1 MFKKIFRE
9 IKKYNTIVI
18 TRHIGVDPDALSSQL
33 ALRDS
38 IRLTFPEKRVLA
50 VGTGTSR
57 FTFIG
62 KLDKM
67 EDVSNALLIILDT
80 PDKKR
85 VDGVSL
91 EDYASIIKIDHH
103 PFIETFGNLEYIEDT
118 ASSTC
123 EIIMGLIASTKLLC
137 NSNIARMLYI
147 GLVSDS
153 NRFMFESSTSKTFG
167 LVSKYLKEYPFSIKE
182 VYEQM
187 YLRPLSEVRF
197 EGYLAQN
204 LTITDNGVAYIIIT
218 DDIIN
223 KFKVDSAAA
232 GNMINNFNFISEILI
247 WVTITE
253 DIKNENIR
261 ISIRSRGP
269 SINKVAEAHN
279 GGGHK
284 FASGVRTTTLEE
296 AKLIVSELDAVS
308 CEYIASLEKKEDTNG
323 SERI

>member
-9 IKKYNTIVI
+9 IKKYDTIVI
-18 TRHIGVDPDALSSQL
+18 VRHIGVDPDALSSQL

-38 IRLTFPEKRVLA
+38 IRLTFPEKKVLA

-57 FTFIG
+57 FSFIG
-62 KLDKM
+62 RLDKM
-67 EDVSNALLIILDT
+67 EAVSNALLIILDT

-85 VDGVSL
+85 VDGVRL
-91 EDYASIIKIDHH
+91 EDYASVIKIDHH
-103 PFIETFGNLEYIEDT
+103 PFIEPLGNIEYVVDT

-123 EIIMGLIASTKLLC
+123 EIIMDLILNTKLLC
-137 NSNIARMLYI
+137 NQNIARMLYA

-153 NRFMFESSTSKTFG
+153 NRFMFESSTSKTFA
-167 LVSKYLKEYPFSIKE
+167 LVSKFLEMYPFSIKE

-204 LTITDNGVAYIIIT
+204 MTVTDHGVSYIIIT

-223 KFKVDSAAA
+223 KYKVDTAAA
-232 GNMINNFNFISEILI
+232 GNMINNFNFISEVLV
-247 WVTITE
+247 WVTVTE

-269 SINKVAEAHN
+269 AINKVAEAHH

-284 FASGVRTTTLEE
+284 YASGVKTTTFEE
-296 AKLIVSELDAVS
+296 AQFIIRELDAVS
-308 CEYIASLEKKEDTNG
+308 REYIESMEEVSDDGN
-323 SERI
+323 

>member
-9 IKKYNTIVI
+9 IKKYDTIVI
-18 TRHIGVDPDALSSQL
+18 VRHIGVDPDALSSQL

-38 IRLTFPEKRVLA
+38 IRLTFPEKKVLA

-57 FTFIG
+57 FSFIG
-62 KLDKM
+62 RLDKM
-67 EDVSNALLIILDT
+67 EAVSNALLIILDT

-85 VDGVSL
+85 VDGVRL
-91 EDYASIIKIDHH
+91 EDFASVIKIDHH
-103 PFIETFGNLEYIEDT
+103 PFIEPLGNIEYVVDT

-123 EIIMGLIASTKLLC
+123 EIIMDLILNTKLLC
-137 NSNIARMLYI
+137 NQNIARMLYA

-153 NRFMFESSTSKTFG
+153 NRFMFESSTSKTFA
-167 LVSKYLKEYPFSIKE
+167 LVSKFLEMYPFSIKE

-204 LTITDNGVAYIIIT
+204 MTVTDHGVSYIIIT

-223 KFKVDSAAA
+223 KYKVDTAAA
-232 GNMINNFNFISEILI
+232 GNMINNFNFISEVLV
-247 WVTITE
+247 WVTVTE

-269 SINKVAEAHN
+269 AINKVAEAHH

-284 FASGVRTTTLEE
+284 YASGVKTTTFEE
-296 AKLIVSELDAVS
+296 AQFIIRELDAVS
-308 CEYIASLEKKEDTNG
+308 REYIESMEEVSDDGN
-323 SERI
+323 

>member
-9 IKKYNTIVI
+9 IKKYDTIVI
-18 TRHIGVDPDALSSQL
+18 VRHIGVDPDALSSQL

-38 IRLTFPEKRVLA
+38 IRLTFPEKKVLA

-57 FTFIG
+57 FSFIG
-62 KLDKM
+62 RLDKM
-67 EDVSNALLIILDT
+67 EAVSNALLIILDT

-85 VDGVSL
+85 VDGVRL
-91 EDYASIIKIDHH
+91 EDYASVIKIDHH
-103 PFIETFGNLEYIEDT
+103 PFIEPLGNIEYVLDT

-123 EIIMGLIASTKLLC
+123 EIIMDLILNTKLLC
-137 NSNIARMLYI
+137 NQNIARMLYA

-153 NRFMFESSTSKTFG
+153 NRFMFESSTSKTFA
-167 LVSKYLKEYPFSIKE
+167 LVSKFLEMHPFSIKE

-204 LTITDNGVAYIIIT
+204 MTVTDHGVSYIIIT

-223 KFKVDSAAA
+223 KYKVDTAAA
-232 GNMINNFNFISEILI
+232 GNMINNFNFISEVLV
-247 WVTITE
+247 WVTVTE

-269 SINKVAEAHN
+269 VINKVAEAHH

-284 FASGVRTTTLEE
+284 YASGVKTTTFEE
-296 AKLIVSELDAVS
+296 AQFIIRELDAVS
-308 CEYIASLEKKEDTNG
+308 REYIESMEEVSDDGN
-323 SERI
+323 

>member
-9 IKKYNTIVI
+9 IKKYDTIVI
-18 TRHIGVDPDALSSQL
+18 ARHIGVDPDALSSQL

-38 IRLTFPEKRVLA
+38 IQLTFPDKKVLA
-50 VGTGTSR
+50 VGNGTSK
-57 FTFIG
+57 FSFIG
-62 KLDKM
+62 RLDKM
-67 EDVSNALLIILDT
+67 ENVSNSLLIILDT

-85 VDGVSL
+85 VDGVQL
-91 EDYASIIKIDHH
+91 EEYASIIKIDHH
-103 PFIETFGNLEYIEDT
+103 PFIESFGNLEYVLDT

-123 EIIMGLIASTKLLC
+123 EIIMDLILNTKLLC
-137 NSNIARMLYI
+137 NQNIARMLYI

-153 NRFMFESSTSKTFG
+153 NRFMFESSTAKTFS
-167 LVSKYLKEYPFSIKE
+167 LVSKFLETYPFSIKE

-204 LTITDNGVAYIIIT
+204 MIVTDNGVAYIIIT

-223 KFKVDSAAA
+223 KFKVDTAAA
-232 GNMINNFNFISEILI
+232 GNMINNFNFISEVLV
-247 WVTITE
+247 WVTVTE

-269 SINKVAEAHN
+269 AINKVAEAHH
-279 GGGHK
+279 GGGHR
-284 FASGVRTTTLEE
+284 FASGVKTTTFEE
-296 AKLIVSELDAVS
+296 AELIIHELDAVS
-308 CEYIASLEKKEDTNG
+308 KAYIKSMEEVSDDG
-323 SERI
+323 S

>member
-9 IKKYNTIVI
+9 IKKYDTIVI
-18 TRHIGVDPDALSSQL
+18 VRHIGVDPDALSSQL

-38 IRLTFPEKRVLA
+38 IRLTFPSKRVLA
-50 VGTGTSR
+50 LGNGTSR
-57 FTFIG
+57 FSFIG
-62 KLDKM
+62 KLDKI
-67 EDVSNALLIILDT
+67 EDISNALLIILDT

-103 PFIETFGNLEYIEDT
+103 PFIEPLGNIECIVDT

-123 EIIMGLIASTKLLC
+123 EIIMDLILNTKLLC
-137 NSNIARMLYI
+137 NQNIARMLYI

-153 NRFMFESSTSKTFG
+153 NRFMFESSTSKTFL
-167 LVSKYLKEYPFSIKE
+167 LVSKFLEMYPFCIQE
-182 VYEQM
+182 VYEKM

-204 LTITDNGVAYIIIT
+204 MTVTDHGVAYIMIT

-223 KFKVDSAAA
+223 KFKVDTAAA
-232 GNMINNFNFISEILI
+232 GNMINNFNFISEVLV
-247 WVTITE
+247 WVFVTE
-253 DIKNENIR
+253 DIKNGNIR

-269 SINKVAEAHN
+269 AINKVAEAHH

-284 FASGVRTTTLEE
+284 RASGVKTTTFEE
-296 AKLIVSELDAVS
+296 AELIIHELDAVS
-308 CEYIASLEKKEDTNG
+308 KKYIESLEKGVDCCDH
-323 SERI
+323 

>member
-9 IKKYNTIVI
+9 IKKYDTIVI
-18 TRHIGVDPDALSSQL
+18 VRHIGVDPDALSSQL

-38 IRLTFPEKRVLA
+38 IRLTFPEKKVLA

-57 FTFIG
+57 FSFIG
-62 KLDKM
+62 RLDKM
-67 EDVSNALLIILDT
+67 EAVSNALLIILDT

-85 VDGVSL
+85 VDGVRL
-91 EDYASIIKIDHH
+91 EDYASVIKIDHH
-103 PFIETFGNLEYIEDT
+103 PFIEPLGNIEYVLDT

-123 EIIMGLIASTKLLC
+123 EIIMDLILNTKLLC
-137 NSNIARMLYI
+137 NQNIARMLYA

-153 NRFMFESSTSKTFG
+153 NRFMFESSTSKTFA
-167 LVSKYLKEYPFSIKE
+167 LVSKFLEMYPFSIKE

-204 LTITDNGVAYIIIT
+204 MTVTDHGVSYIIIT

-223 KFKVDSAAA
+223 KYKVDTAAA
-232 GNMINNFNFISEILI
+232 GNMINNFNFISEVLV
-247 WVTITE
+247 WVTVTE

-269 SINKVAEAHN
+269 AIDKVAEAHH

-284 FASGVRTTTLEE
+284 YASGVKTTTFEE
-296 AKLIVSELDAVS
+296 AQFIIRELDAVS
-308 CEYIASLEKKEDTNG
+308 REYIESMEEVSDDGN
-323 SERI
+323 

>member
-9 IKKYNTIVI
+9 IKKYDTIVI
-18 TRHIGVDPDALSSQL
+18 VRHIGVDPDALSSQL

-38 IRLTFPEKRVLA
+38 IRLTFPEKKVLA

-57 FTFIG
+57 FSFIG
-62 KLDKM
+62 RLDKM
-67 EDVSNALLIILDT
+67 EAVSNALLIILDT

-85 VDGVSL
+85 VDGVRL
-91 EDYASIIKIDHH
+91 EDFASVIKIDHH
-103 PFIETFGNLEYIEDT
+103 PFIEPLGNIEYVLDT

-123 EIIMGLIASTKLLC
+123 EIIMDLILNTKLLC
-137 NSNIARMLYI
+137 NQNIARMLYA

-153 NRFMFESSTSKTFG
+153 NRFMFESSTSKTFA
-167 LVSKYLKEYPFSIKE
+167 LVSKFLEMYPFSIKE

-204 LTITDNGVAYIIIT
+204 MTVTDHGVSYIIIT

-223 KFKVDSAAA
+223 KYKVDTAAA
-232 GNMINNFNFISEILI
+232 GNMINNFNFISEVLV
-247 WVTITE
+247 WVTVTE

-269 SINKVAEAHN
+269 AINKVAEAHH

-284 FASGVRTTTLEE
+284 YASGVKTTTFEE
-296 AKLIVSELDAVS
+296 AQFIIRELDAVS
-308 CEYIASLEKKEDTNG
+308 REYIESMEEVSDDGN
-323 SERI
+323 